1 MFFQLNLILS
11 NVCLSPSTTAL
22 SACPV
27 GKAGARLALL
37 ASQDAARAAKRR
49 KMLANVPVIDLREDN
64 DEQAV
69 IDLISSRSPTVVL
82 HGPNELAAGTSGHGS
97 QSPPPTQPTTHNN
110 SRRDASSS
118 DPAGQTQACSL
129 TAQRGALARTR
140 SIGRQKT
147 APSSDT
153 LRGQNPSG
161 SLVHPTNLH
170 TGPSPNV
177 SPSSLTNPFILSNPF
192 QSRAGPSSGP
202 HQVDSLGQPPSRP
215 GTNKPHQ
222 GSALSE
228 PAGGRIDLV
237 KVTEDYSGALQAA
250 DKRVQHASTDPALAK
265 ALAEKA
271 MLEQQLKVGVWSS
284 WRPPTWHHCCHP
296 CAQCCAALCLDNY

>member
-11 NVCLSPSTTAL
+11 NVCLQPSTTAL

-37 ASQDAARAAKRR
+37 AKQDAARAAKRQ
-49 KMLANVPVIDLREDN
+49 KMLANVSVIDLSEDN

-82 HGPNELAAGTSGHGS
+82 HGPNNIAAGTSGPGS
-97 QSPPPTQPTTHNN
+97 QCHPPTQPITQSN
-110 SRRDASSS
+110 SRRGASSS
-118 DPAGQTQACSL
+118 DPAGQTQTCSL
-129 TAQRGALARTR
+129 TAQHGGSVSTARACSGKR
-140 SIGRQKT
+140 T

-153 LRGQNPSG
+153 LRGKHPSG
-161 SLVHPTNLH
+161 SLGPLSNLH
-170 TGPSPNV
+170 TGPSPHV
-177 SPSSLTNPFILSNPF
+177 FASSLPNPFVTRNPVP
-192 QSRAGPSSGP
+192 SRAGPSSGP
-202 HQVDSLGQPPSRP
+202 HQICSPGQPASRP
-215 GTNKPHQ
+215 GTTKSHQ
-222 GSALSE
+222 GPAPSG

-284 WRPPTWHHCCHP
+284 WGPPHCHHCCHP
-296 CAQCCAALCLDNY
+296 CAQCCAGLCLSC